1 MTKPAIS
8 AHAIERFVERSRK
21 LGMTSKNPEA
31 VILKILARAQPEQM
45 SHGYKIERL
54 INNDYKEARYL
65 VAQGWRF
72 VLTKDGSRVLT
83 IERVRSEQ
91 N

>member
-1 MTKPAIS
+1 MTA
-8 AHAIERFVERSRK
+8 
-21 LGMTSKNPEA
+21 KNPEA
-31 VILKILARAQPEQM
+31 VILKMLARAQPEQI
-45 SHGYKIERL
+45 SPEHKVRRL
-54 INNDYKEARYL
+54 ISNDCREAQYL

-72 VLTKDGSRVLT
+72 VLTQDGSRVLT

>member
-1 MTKPAIS
+1 MTDVVLSP
-8 AHAIERFVERSRK
+8 HAIERFVERSLK
-21 LGMTSKNPEA
+21 LGMTPKNPEA
-31 VILKILARAQPEQM
+31 IILKMLARAKPEQM
-45 SHGYKIERL
+45 SSGHKIERL
-54 INNDYKEARYL
+54 INNDYKEAQYL

-72 VLTKDGSRVLT
+72 VLTKDGDRVLT